1 MIFSEIFSIAGEGTY
16 GRNQVRLVIK
26 SKNREGKLTLPKED
40 MSRSLKFFPS
50 FFSYVWAWD
59 CCT

>member
-1 MIFSEIFSIAGEGTY
+1 MIFSEIFSIAGEGNY

-50 FFSYVWAWD
+50 FFSYV
-59 CCT
+59 